1 MGPTIHR
8 PATNASCADAPW
20 PQPWTIRHG
29 VVDTGDRNGINFC
42 EFPIN
47 PILIHICM
55 EIYWIY
61 SIKGETYSPWSQ
73 SPYVRIFCGVF
84 GFLFFSEVSHL
95 LNILVCYRLL
105 IKQFCSFGVQH
116 PFLVPS
122 HFPIEHRVMRW
133 FTFVECHYSHCCL
146 WNSTGKKDLAYFY
159 LVLYLL
165 TVSILPNSL
174 TQHQVCR
181 LRGQARYQLDQF
193 QAPHTAV
200 VGCADCPVPWSWY
213 LSETTKPGVIYNA
226 Y

>member
-1 MGPTIHR
+1 MSFQSIQYWSIFAWR
-8 PATNASCADAPW
+8 FIEFIAS
-20 PQPWTIRHG
+20 R
-29 VVDTGDRNGINFC
+29 
-42 EFPIN
+42 EKPI
-47 PILIHICM
+47 PP
-55 EIYWIY
+55 EA
-61 SIKGETYSPWSQ
+61 K
-73 SPYVRIFCGVF
+73 VRMLEYFVESSAS
-84 GFLFFSEVSHL
+84 FFSEVSHL